1 MAAGSKRFKGGAIL
15 GSSLIGFLFCELLGG
30 LVSAGLSSI
39 KRTGSP
45 VEVNIFGGA
54 IWMGGRVEFG
64 AEWVGFEVGVFGNR
78 RLVFPVGAPRFRSF
92 LGVELNCGGVG
103 VVARFGLATP
113 EPMIGLEFAV
123 GGEAGGCLELAKRI
137 EPTSA

>member
-1 MAAGSKRFKGGAIL
+1 
-15 GSSLIGFLFCELLGG
+15 
-30 LVSAGLSSI
+30 
-39 KRTGSP
+39 
-45 VEVNIFGGA
+45 
-54 IWMGGRVEFG
+54 MGGRVEFG

-137 EPTSA
+137 EPTSAWAVFGSFGMRVSSSELPAWSLTFRRTINWVA